1 MQTENNISKENNEE
15 VYYAKKMEVLNLIE
29 DFFIVS
35 KKTIVKYLNG
45 DTKLCGRI
53 LNNLIRSNKI
63 STNDNEIFVIH
74 KGLLSKVEDLEIYK
88 KLLLIYVTLKEQN
101 PIGEYVFPD
110 DKYIK
115 MTFEAGG
122 ELFDV
127 IYVKYGQENSINQVL
142 RMKERYLPPEDKES
156 LNRIVLIDDEEQI
169 SKLNINGTRQFVTI
183 DFEENIKFIPCN

>member
-63 STNDNEIFVIH
+63 
-74 KGLLSKVEDLEIYK
+74 
-88 KLLLIYVTLKEQN
+88 
-101 PIGEYVFPD
+101 
-110 DKYIK
+110 
-115 MTFEAGG
+115 
-122 ELFDV
+122 
-127 IYVKYGQENSINQVL
+127 
-142 RMKERYLPPEDKES
+142 
-156 LNRIVLIDDEEQI
+156 
-169 SKLNINGTRQFVTI
+169 
-183 DFEENIKFIPCN
+183 